1 MPSLGKVSPASTA
14 DTLLYVVPANT
25 RAAVN
30 ISITNRSAAT
40 VEATV
45 SLISG
50 ADFGVSSID
59 VTAPGTGLAAI
70 ATLAFSGAGG
80 SGAAATVAAVQLTE
94 FAIAS
99 GGSAYTVGSVVSITG
114 GTATVAAQLRVTAV
128 DANGAATTAV
138 VHNVSRYSAV
148 ISGTTAA
155 TTAITGV
162 GSGMTIT
169 VAAIRYGIATAAV
182 TAPGN
187 DYTAAPTIT
196 PSSGTGA
203 VFAPQMTRG
212 AVEEKDATEFKV
224 SLPASGV
231 LERTGIVLSAG
242 GAILVK
248 SSVTNSLNA
257 FAFGVESIA

>member
-1 MPSLGKVSPASTA
+1 M
-14 DTLLYVVPANT
+14 
-25 RAAVN
+25 
-30 ISITNRSAAT
+30 
-40 VEATV
+40 
-45 SLISG
+45 
-50 ADFGVSSID
+50 
-59 VTAPGTGLAAI
+59 
-70 ATLAFSGAGG
+70 
-80 SGAAATVAAVQLTE
+80 QLTE

-169 VAAIRYGIATAAV
+169 VASIRYGIAAVAV
-182 TAPGN
+182 TASGN

-212 AVEEKDATEFKV
+212 AVEEKDAIEFKV

-231 LERTGIVLSAG
+231 LERTGIVLDAG

-248 SSVTNSLNA
+248 SSVTNSINA